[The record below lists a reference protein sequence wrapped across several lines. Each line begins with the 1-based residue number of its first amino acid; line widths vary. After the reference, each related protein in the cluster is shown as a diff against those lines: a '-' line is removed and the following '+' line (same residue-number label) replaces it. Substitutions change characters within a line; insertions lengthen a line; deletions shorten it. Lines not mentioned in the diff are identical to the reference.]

1 MERHRVTWLLKTV
14 SAARIKYTALQQ
26 NGHPADPLTSESQL
40 KTESNLVTP
49 SAAPVTV
56 RYVCKT
62 VGGCCIKSLQS
73 IRCGQQNWEGV
84 GTCKAIGAGV
94 GCECNQNRLYAAHM
108 KFSKN

>member
-1 MERHRVTWLLKTV
+1 MKH
-14 SAARIKYTALQQ
+14 TALQQ

-62 VGGCCIKSLQS
+62 VGG
-73 IRCGQQNWEGV
+73 GV
-84 GTCKAIGAGV
+84 LHQIFTIYQVWAAKLGGSRDVQGNRGRSGV
-94 GCECNQNRLYAAHM
+94 
-108 KFSKN
+108 